1 MKNKIQHIPYQFS
14 NAVNPENDEHEM
26 VLSGYIGSSSWWYD
40 AISAESVRSA
50 LKEVRTST
58 VKIKLNSGGGDA
70 DQGVEIYNYLKD
82 LDKKSHCGSYITSSF
97 CCIDYCNGC

>member
-40 AISAESVRSA
+40 LLV
-50 LKEVRTST
+50 LKV
-58 VKIKLNSGGGDA
+58 
-70 DQGVEIYNYLKD
+70 
-82 LDKKSHCGSYITSSF
+82 
-97 CCIDYCNGC
+97 